1 MTSRKTGQHHTYYG
15 AKYSANTF
23 FFNFFGLGCDINQL
37 VTIEEHPLLAQ
48 VPFTALSA
56 TLHT

>member
-15 AKYSANTF
+15 AKYSAKTF
-23 FFNFFGLGCDINQL
+23 FPNFFGLGCDINQL

-48 VPFTALSA
+48 VPFTPLGDA
-56 TLHT
+56 